1 MLVYS
6 IYVVKKNGSVIAK
19 FYSFDPV
26 DDNGAL
32 ERLRPL
38 LNINWDDY
46 YCHVSRSQIEFNEI
60 ASSDEPID
68 K

>member
-6 IYVVKKNGSVIAK
+6 IYVVKKNGPVVAK
-19 FYSFDPV
+19 FYNFDPI
-26 DDNGAL
+26 DNDKAL

-46 YCHVSRSQIEFNEI
+46 YCHVSRSQIEFDEI
-60 ASSDEPID
+60 INSDES
-68 K
+68 